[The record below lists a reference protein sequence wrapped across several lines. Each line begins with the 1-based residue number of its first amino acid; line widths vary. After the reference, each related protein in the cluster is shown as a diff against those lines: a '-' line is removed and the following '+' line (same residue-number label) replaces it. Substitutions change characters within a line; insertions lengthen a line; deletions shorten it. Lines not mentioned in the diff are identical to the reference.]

1 VNGLFA
7 AGLTPRACEFLD
19 ADACAAV
26 RSRSP
31 VPLGADVTGVLLVEV
46 DGSPEGCAAELA
58 TVEQVCRA
66 AGKEFS
72 ALPQP
77 LDNNAAAED
86 QRRTA
91 QILTTSVG
99 KLNELQNEAGLP
111 SSYLSWL
118 AAYRQLPAIN
128 QRAAEA
134 FAGSGLASGQAAQA
148 GQEWEA
154 QAEKANSLARDAGL
168 DDCVLDD
175 AQG

>member
-1 VNGLFA
+1 MNVHKAPLLAVAVASVVAMAGCGGSEDQA
-7 AGLTPRACEFLD
+7 AQETKKSVA
-19 ADACAAV
+19 
-26 RSRSP
+26 SS
-31 VPLGADVTGVLLVEV
+31 ADVKQQ
-46 DGSPEGCAAELA
+46 
-58 TVEQVCRA
+58 VEQVCRA
-66 AGKEFS
+66 AGKEFA

-77 LDNNAAAED
+77 LDTNAAAED

-99 KLNELQNEAGLP
+99 KLNELQNDAGLP
-111 SSYLSWL
+111 ASYLSWL

-175 AQG
+175 AQGS